1 MANSGHCCWDK
12 VTHGLG
18 SRTDSKRED
27 SRNLKLTD
35 DTASKVGTSGWRP
48 PPAPPVPRRGGGCG
62 AVPVGDAATASDASQ
77 GEQVLPE
84 P

>member
-1 MANSGHCCWDK
+1 MLANSGHCCWDK

-48 PPAPPVPRRGGGCG
+48 PPVPRRGGSCG

>member
-1 MANSGHCCWDK
+1 ME
-12 VTHGLG
+12 T
-18 SRTDSKRED
+18 
-27 SRNLKLTD
+27 
-35 DTASKVGTSGWRP
+35 P
-48 PPAPPVPRRGGGCG
+48 PPVPRRGGGCG